1 MGACFMHRRGIQPV
15 EKIYE
20 EWSIIMKEQILEIL
34 ADIRADIDFESE
46 TKLIDDGLLESLDIV
61 AIVGEFNEEFD
72 VEISVEDLVPE
83 NFNSVDAMVE
93 LITKAQE

>member
-1 MGACFMHRRGIQPV
+1 
-15 EKIYE
+15 
-20 EWSIIMKEQILEIL
+20 MKEEIMEIL
-34 ADIRADIDFESE
+34 TGIRSDVDFGNS
-46 TKLIDDGLLESLDIV
+46 TKLIDDGILESLDIV